1 VARTRSKVKKF
12 NFYVAS
18 FVRTS
23 CSAQASGRHTDST
36 PLPLNAVPHN
46 NTIES
51 LRQELLGKIDAQAN
65 DIRTL
70 QSSNAELVS
79 KVKWLTSSNIELKSS
94 NAELKSFNAELKSS
108 NAELKSSNAELISKV
123 NGLTSS
129 NAELSEKVNKL
140 VESHTEMSSTLQKVS

>member
-1 VARTRSKVKKF
+1 MKKF

-23 CSAQASGRHTDST
+23 FSAQASGRRTDRT

-70 QSSNAELVS
+70 QSSNAELKS
-79 KVKWLTSSNIELKSS
+79 KVNGLT
-94 NAELKSFNAELKSS
+94 
-108 NAELKSSNAELISKV
+108 SSNAELISKV

-129 NAELSEKVNKL
+129 NAELKSSNAELSEKVNKL
-140 VESHTEMSSTLQKVS
+140 VKSHTEMSSTLQKVSCPFMV